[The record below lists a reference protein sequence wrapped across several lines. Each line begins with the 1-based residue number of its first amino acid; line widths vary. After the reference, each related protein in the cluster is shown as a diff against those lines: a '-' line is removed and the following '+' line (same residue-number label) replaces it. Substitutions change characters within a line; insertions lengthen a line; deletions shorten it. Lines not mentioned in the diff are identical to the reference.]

1 MMEII
6 EGGTGPRVL
15 IIEDNVSLAKVWL
28 MDTEGARLT
37 IVTTLREARRQIDGW
52 LAEFTAIFVDGRVE
66 ACSCDPSDTLELI
79 QHIRAQGYTGPLIA
93 ISNDEEVRQQQLTAG
108 CNDSCAKEVVTD
120 TIRRLITETPSRLA

>member
-28 MDTEGARLT
+28 MDTEGVRLT
-37 IVTTLREARRQIDGW
+37 IVTTLGEARRQIDSHHD
-52 LAEFTAIFVDGRVE
+52 EFVAIFVDGRLEV
-66 ACSCDPSDTLELI
+66 CSCDPPDTLELI

-93 ISNDEEVRQQQLTAG
+93 ISNDSEVRQQQLTAG

-120 TIRRLITETPSRLA
+120 IIRQLLSETPSS